1 VNITLIDMFG
11 GFSFSLPDIPPL
23 PNVTLPD
30 LLAGLQPPL
39 RLPDLLGDFKIN
51 LGDLIPRLNIPN
63 MPPMPTPFLV
73 GWLFCKAVHVTTQ
86 PAGTCTSLTQQQA
99 ASK

>member
-1 VNITLIDMFG
+1 MQLPTVDISLPDMFD
-11 GFSFSLPDIPPL
+11 GFNLSLPDIPPL

-39 RLPDLLGDFKIN
+39 RLPDLLGDININ

-63 MPPMPTPFLV
+63 MPPMPTPFRARIAYVSPVTLYYAV
-73 GWLFCKAVHVTTQ
+73 G
-86 PAGTCTSLTQQQA
+86 
-99 ASK
+99 